1 MLSKLWCP
9 ENNRIQVC
17 VDAYENGVPTGRFYH
32 STWEVQGFSSLTQL
46 LVQIEAILD
55 EQRLPQSYTT
65 PRTFSAILE
74 QREAGPSP
82 AASPK
87 GICAT
92 FVLKILFRQHA
103 SWQGSVVWK
112 ERQQEESFRSV
123 LELIHLLDSALRS
136 PEGWALLPQTTE

>member
-32 STWEVQGFSSLTQL
+32 STREVQGFSSLTQL

-65 PRTFSAILE
+65 PRTFSTIPE
-74 QREAGPSP
+74 HWDTGPPSP
-82 AASPK
+82 VSPN

-112 ERQQEESFRSV
+112 ERRQEERFRSV

-136 PEGWALLPQTTE
+136 PEGFGVA